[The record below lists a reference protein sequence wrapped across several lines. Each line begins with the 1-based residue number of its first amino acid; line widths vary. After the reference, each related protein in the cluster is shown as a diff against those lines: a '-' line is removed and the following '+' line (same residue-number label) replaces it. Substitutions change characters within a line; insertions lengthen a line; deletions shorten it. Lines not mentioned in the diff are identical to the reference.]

1 VEVFAGNGINGP
13 WDMTAFDLGNAA
25 VLFVTNVLNFSP
37 PGATVLRIA
46 LALGVDNDTS
56 QPRDFGR
63 TMIGNGFS
71 SRPDPD
77 ALVIGPTGL
86 GLGHDGT
93 LYVADTLA
101 SRIAAIPNALFRG
114 DSANTGNTV
123 LSGHALNGPLGLAIA
138 PNGDIITVNGGD
150 GNMVE
155 IEPEGTQ
162 LAVKMVDVTGAG
174 GGTLFGLAVAP
185 NNNGVYFVNDG
196 NNKLYLL
203 H

>member
-1 VEVFAGNGINGP
+1 
-13 WDMTAFDLGNAA
+13 M
-25 VLFVTNVLNFSP
+25 
-37 PGATVLRIA
+37 
-46 LALGVDNDTS
+46 
-56 QPRDFGR
+56 
-63 TMIGNGFS
+63 
-71 SRPDPD
+71 
-77 ALVIGPTGL
+77 
-86 GLGHDGT
+86 
-93 LYVADTLA
+93 
-101 SRIAAIPNALFRG
+101 
-114 DSANTGNTV
+114 
-123 LSGHALNGPLGLAIA
+123 SGHALNGPLGLAIA

-162 LAVKMVDVTGAG
+162 LAVKMVDVTGTG